1 MQLGTDLV
9 IFSSITIVIISAIV
23 GTYLLRLWLKQTN
36 RLLTDLPLVF
46 AITAISHA
54 CQTLVVALSTI
65 GIIEPSLTFFRLR
78 SIIIRLSTIGI
89 IEPSLTFFRLRS
101 IIISA
106 SIIPV
111 LGALLQIW
119 APRIRKY
126 HNKLLMGVTAYWLTI
141 ALLGV
146 SESFIM
152 TLTIPLILLVGTMMM
167 VTFIITWKTGRLKEI
182 RSEVMVIAL
191 PIIMASQ
198 ILRVPLLG
206 TSIFYVPDLL
216 LVISLLITIFAFA
229 NPMKKS
235 ESRKKSEEPETP
247 KEIEMAVEY

>member
-54 CQTLVVALSTI
+54 CQTLVVA
-65 GIIEPSLTFFRLR
+65 
-78 SIIIRLSTIGI
+78 LSTIGI

>member
-1 MQLGTDLV
+1 MQLGTEFV

-23 GTYLLRLWLKQTN
+23 GTYLLRLWFKQSN

-54 CQTLVVALSTI
+54 CQTLVVALSTL
-65 GIIEPSLTFFRLR
+65 GIIEPSLDFFK
-78 SIIIRLSTIGI
+78 
-89 IEPSLTFFRLRS
+89 LRS

-119 APRIRKY
+119 APRIQKY
-126 HNKLLMGVTAYWLTI
+126 HMRLLMGVTAYWLLVVFFGTSDSI
-141 ALLGV
+141 
-146 SESFIM
+146 IM
-152 TLTIPLILLVGTMMM
+152 TLTIPLILLVGLMMM

-182 RSEVMVIAL
+182 RSGVMVISL

-206 TSIFYVPDLL
+206 TSLFYVSDIL
-216 LVISLLITIFAFA
+216 LVISLIITVFAFVKPK
-229 NPMKKS
+229 NKR
-235 ESRKKSEEPETP
+235 ESQKKSEEQSEKSKAP
-247 KEIEMAVEY
+247 KQIEMAVEY

>member
-1 MQLGTDLV
+1 MQFGTEFV
-9 IFSSITIVIISAIV
+9 IFSSVTIVIISAIV
-23 GTYLLRLWLKQTN
+23 GTYLLRLWLKQSN

-54 CQTLVVALSTI
+54 CQTSVVALSTL
-65 GIIEPSLTFFRLR
+65 GIIEPSLAFFK
-78 SIIIRLSTIGI
+78 
-89 IEPSLTFFRLRS
+89 LRS

-119 APRIRKY
+119 APRIQKY
-126 HNKLLMGVTAYWLTI
+126 HIRILMGVTAYWL
-141 ALLGV
+141 LVVYFGV
-146 SESFIM
+146 SDSIIM
-152 TLTIPLILLVGTMMM
+152 TLTIPLILLVGLMMM

-182 RSEVMVIAL
+182 RSGVMVIAL
-191 PIIMASQ
+191 PIIMTSQ

-206 TSIFYVPDLL
+206 TSLFYVPDIL
-216 LVISLLITIFAFA
+216 LVLSLIITVFAFVS
-229 NPMKKS
+229 PMKKS
-235 ESRKKSEEPETP
+235 ESQKKREEPEAP

>member
-1 MQLGTDLV
+1 MQLLGTEFV

-23 GTYLLRLWLKQTN
+23 GTYLLRLWFKQSN

-54 CQTLVVALSTI
+54 CQTLVVALSTL
-65 GIIEPSLTFFRLR
+65 GIIEPSLDFFK
-78 SIIIRLSTIGI
+78 
-89 IEPSLTFFRLRS
+89 LRS

-119 APRIRKY
+119 APRIQKY
-126 HNKLLMGVTAYWLTI
+126 HMRLLMGVTAYWFLVVFFGTSDSI
-141 ALLGV
+141 
-146 SESFIM
+146 IM
-152 TLTIPLILLVGTMMM
+152 TLTIPLILLVGLMMM

-182 RSEVMVIAL
+182 RSGVMVISH

-198 ILRVPLLG
+198 ILRVPLLE
-206 TSIFYVPDLL
+206 TSLFYVPDIL
-216 LVISLLITIFAFA
+216 LVISLIITVFAFVKPK
-229 NPMKKS
+229 NNR
-235 ESRKKSEEPETP
+235 ESQKKSEEQSEESEAL
-247 KEIEMAVEY
+247 KQIEMAVEY